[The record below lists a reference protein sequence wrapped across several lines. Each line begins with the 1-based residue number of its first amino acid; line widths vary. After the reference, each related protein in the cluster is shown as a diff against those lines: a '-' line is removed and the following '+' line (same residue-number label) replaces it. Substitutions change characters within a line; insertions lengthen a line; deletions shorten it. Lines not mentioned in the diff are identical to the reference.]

1 MWKISPLV
9 FIQFAERLVPRQV
22 SHVVINTVHLILLE
36 NINFLKQF
44 IARANVINVFL
55 FSYTS
60 TLLFDSLR
68 RIIFTRTSKS
78 GADAGHVR
86 IFSGAF
92 PFASAIFHV
101 DPATP
106 SPFCSSLP
114 SRFNSP
120 SPRDTPL
127 FHCWI
132 KNHSET
138 ASAFL
143 EKLVDETLKN
153 HYGSIGPSLSFLQ
166 MFSLAPVNCLE
177 ADRQSFHSSKPEKIG
192 RNCTVFLDFADGR
205 SKLWNRAM
213 FSNAVA
219 RANSILARCGDTA
232 FYPIV
237 RYRRLLWRREAVSRE
252 GELFPAMEPRPVAS
266 TIFLC
271 SRRRV
276 DRSVSPTLQ
285 EKFLACLPTL

>member
-1 MWKISPLV
+1 MACNNSVKNIAA

-44 IARANVINVFL
+44 IAPANEDRVINVL
-55 FSYTS
+55 
-60 TLLFDSLR
+60 SLVLYIDTPF

-120 SPRDTPL
+120 SPLAIPRY
-127 FHCWI
+127 F
-132 KNHSET
+132 T
-138 ASAFL
+138 A
-143 EKLVDETLKN
+143 E
-153 HYGSIGPSLSFLQ
+153 
-166 MFSLAPVNCLE
+166 
-177 ADRQSFHSSKPEKIG
+177 
-192 RNCTVFLDFADGR
+192 
-205 SKLWNRAM
+205 
-213 FSNAVA
+213 
-219 RANSILARCGDTA
+219 
-232 FYPIV
+232 
-237 RYRRLLWRREAVSRE
+237 
-252 GELFPAMEPRPVAS
+252 
-266 TIFLC
+266 
-271 SRRRV
+271 
-276 DRSVSPTLQ
+276 
-285 EKFLACLPTL
+285 